1 MSDTVV
7 KFEAEKVIKATSAN
21 IKLALKAGATIVK
34 GDAVMRCPVDTGQ
47 LRNSIQE
54 AIYDDYAIVDS
65 NVEYAPHVE
74 YGTSRQKAQPFLRPA
89 LDENI
94 EDIKRVMGDILKGA
108 LK

>member
-7 KFEAEKVIKATSAN
+7 RFEAERVIRATEAN
-21 IKLALKAGATIVK
+21 IKLALRAGATIVK

-65 NVEYAPHVE
+65 NVEYAVKCMP
-74 YGTSRQKAQPFLRPA
+74 SLQ
-89 LDENI
+89 
-94 EDIKRVMGDILKGA
+94 
-108 LK
+108 

>member
-1 MSDTVV
+1 MNDVTV
-7 KFEAEKVIKATSAN
+7 KFEAENVIKATKAN

-65 NVEYAPHVE
+65 QVEYAVKM
-74 YGTSRQKAQPFLRPA
+74 RRP
-89 LDENI
+89 LQ
-94 EDIKRVMGDILKGA
+94 
-108 LK
+108 

>member
-7 KFEAEKVIKATSAN
+7 KFEAEKVIKATEAN

-65 NVEYAPHVE
+65 NVEYAVKCMP
-74 YGTSRQKAQPFLRPA
+74 SLA
-89 LDENI
+89 
-94 EDIKRVMGDILKGA
+94 VMQG
-108 LK
+108 

>member
-7 KFEAEKVIKATSAN
+7 RFEAERVIRATEAN
-21 IKLALKAGATIVK
+21 IKLALRAGATIVK

-47 LRNSIQE
+47 LRNSIHE

-74 YGTSRQKAQPFLRPA
+74 YGTSRQRAQPFLRPA
-89 LDENI
+89 LDENMD
-94 EDIKRVMGDILKGA
+94 DIKRVMGDILKGA
-108 LK
+108 FR

>member
-1 MSDTVV
+1 MNDVTV
-7 KFEAEKVIKATSAN
+7 KFETTKVISATKAQV
-21 IKLALKAGATIVK
+21 KLALKAGATIVK

-65 NVEYAPHVE
+65 NVAYAGHVE
-74 YGTSRQKAQPFLRPA
+74 YGTSRQEAQPFLRPA

-94 EDIKRVMGDILKGA
+94 DDIKRVMGDILKGA
-108 LK
+108 FR

>member
-7 KFEAEKVIKATSAN
+7 KFEAEKVIKATKAN

-47 LRNSIQE
+47 LRNSIQD

-74 YGTSRQKAQPFLRPA
+74 YGTSRQNAQPFLRPA
-89 LDENI
+89 LDENM
-94 EDIKRVMGDILKGA
+94 EDIKKAMGDILKGA
-108 LK
+108 FK